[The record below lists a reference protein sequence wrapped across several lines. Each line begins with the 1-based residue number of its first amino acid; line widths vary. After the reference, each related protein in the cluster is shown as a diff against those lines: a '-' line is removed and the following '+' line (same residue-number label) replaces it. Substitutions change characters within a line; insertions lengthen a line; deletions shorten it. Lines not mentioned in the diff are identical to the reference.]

1 MLTQLFGPTWRRQLW
16 QLVYMLNMVAFALVC
31 WKGYSLVVDT
41 ETPVVVV
48 LSGSMEPGYYRGDI
62 LFLAS
67 YPRPYKVGDVTV
79 YSVENGKIPIV
90 HRVIETHSDRRGQM
104 LLTRGDNNKDDDVQL
119 YGGQRWLYS
128 DQVVG
133 RVVGYIP
140 YVGYVTLVMNDF
152 PIVKYIVLGL
162 VGISMLYERE

>member
-90 HRVIETHSDRRGQM
+90 HRVIETHSD
-104 LLTRGDNNKDDDVQL
+104 
-119 YGGQRWLYS
+119 
-128 DQVVG
+128 QVVG